1 MVDWPLTG
9 RAEELELLVELLS
22 GNTDYAGVVIAGR
35 PGVGKTRLAREAT
48 AAAVKQGWIVRAVE
62 GTAAAQA
69 IPLGAFSRWI
79 NQIDDQP
86 LNLVGSVIAAIT
98 ASPDDARVLVTV
110 DDAHLL
116 DDLSA
121 FVLHQLV
128 RRGAATVIATLRI
141 GERAPETV
149 TALWKDGYLH
159 RLDLQPLSHPD
170 CDALLDTVLGGTLNA
185 QSADRMWELTSG
197 NVLFL
202 HQLVKQER
210 QAGKLIQGDGDR
222 WQWTDPLTLS
232 PTLADLVDVY
242 IGAAPEHVVDVL
254 DLLAVAEPLELEFL
268 IALTEPAA
276 VEDAERRDLIRITR
290 TATTGDFVR
299 IGHPLYA
306 ETRRTGMGQMRA
318 RRLRGR
324 IARTMTAPGS
334 GMTQLDPV
342 RLSLL
347 WLESDLP
354 GDAGVHHRGSVAAFR
369 RLDMALSERLA
380 ESAIRAGAGPESHVL
395 RARTLTLLGRADDAE
410 QLLNSLPAPDVP
422 DALWADATTLRALN
436 LLMAQ
441 GQPEQ
446 SWTVIDDALADA
458 PVAITQELLAFRAL
472 QLAMAA
478 RPAEV
483 LELVESIDRENL
495 ARRSAITLNFGHTI
509 ALGERGNP
517 NQATQAPE
525 DGFVFAPN
533 SPVATYQAV
542 ALALVHAD
550 ALMSNGCIHEAL
562 GMGERIR
569 RQWADL
575 PKVPQNITAAIN
587 GVAALAH
594 GDLPAA
600 QNLLSA
606 ALITDEANNNDDGLP
621 YLGVGYWLSIALT
634 EVLARAGQTDA
645 AADALRQV
653 QGGRHPSYAFIES
666 NRVLAAAWV
675 AAARGRMSE
684 ATTLVGEATDFARSR
699 GQYAREVLCLQT
711 ALQFGDNQH
720 CDRLAELGGLVEG
733 PRALIVARWARA
745 RAADDGEAL
754 LDVSR
759 DLETIG
765 DRMAAADAAAHAAL
779 AFDHHNLRGSKLT
792 ASGRATHLI
801 TECGAT
807 TPATRE
813 VATPL
818 PLSNRE
824 REIAALVR
832 DGMSNKDI
840 ADTLTMSVRTVEGH
854 IYRAC
859 IKLGVANRT
868 ELAGLIKQFT
878 P

>member
-22 GNTDYAGVVIAGR
+22 GNADYAGVVIAGR
-35 PGVGKTRLAREAT
+35 PGVGKSRLAREAA

-62 GTAAAQA
+62 GTAASQA

-79 NQIDDQP
+79 NQMDDQP

-98 ASPDDARVLVTV
+98 ASPDDARVLVTL

-128 RRGAATVIATLRI
+128 RRGAATVIATLRT

-170 CDALLDTVLGGTLNA
+170 CDALLDTVLGGTLNT
-185 QSADRMWELTSG
+185 QSADRMWELTRG

-210 QAGKLIQGDGDR
+210 QAGKLIRGDGDR

-242 IGAAPEHVVDVL
+242 IGAAPEHVVEVL

-268 IALTEPAA
+268 IALTDPAA

-290 TATTGDFVR
+290 SEPNGDFVR

-306 ETRRTGMGQMRA
+306 ETRRAGMGQMRA

-324 IARTMTAPGS
+324 IAQTMTAPES
-334 GMTQLDPV
+334 EVAQLDPV

-380 ESAIRAGAGPESHVL
+380 GSAIRAGAGVESHVL

-410 QLLNSLPAPDVP
+410 QLLNSLPAPEVP

-436 LLMAQ
+436 LLMAK
-441 GQPEQ
+441 GRPEQ
-446 SWTVIDDALADA
+446 SWAVIDDALTGA
-458 PVAITQELLAFRAL
+458 PVAITQDLLAFRAL

-483 LELVESIDRENL
+483 LELVESIDRAHL

-575 PKVPQNITAAIN
+575 PKIPQNITAAIN

-606 ALITDEANNNDDGLP
+606 ALTTDEANNDDGLP
-621 YLGVGYWLSIALT
+621 YLGVGYWLSVALT

-645 AADALRQV
+645 AADALRHV
-653 QGGRHPSYAFIES
+653 QGGLHPSYTFIES
-666 NRVLAAAWV
+666 NRLLTAAWV
-675 AAARGRMSE
+675 AAAQGRMSE
-684 ATTLVGEATDFARSR
+684 AITLVSEATEFARTR

-720 CDRLAELGGLVEG
+720 ANRLAELGSLVEG
-733 PRALIVARWARA
+733 PRALIVARWAGA
-745 RAADDGEAL
+745 RNANDGEAL
-754 LDVSR
+754 LEVSR

-765 DRMAAADAAAHAAL
+765 DRIAAADAAAHAAL

-824 REIAALVR
+824 REIAILVR
-832 DGMSNKDI
+832 DGLSNKDI

-859 IKLGVANRT
+859 ARLGVANRS
-868 ELAGLIKQFT
+868 ELSELIKQFT